1 MPKYSMQPE
10 SARAQDRPERTMK
23 RDSKE
28 FQGLIEQIVRTLREE
43 LRHHRRFRD
52 LVREKKELVIRQAP
66 QELECLYR
74 KQREVVNDLVILQR
88 DRIALLTEIGQHLG
102 HPSPSRLRIAELVL
116 HAHPED
122 RDELLDLRDEFRDVA
137 DDLDDL
143 GAVEPLFSRHGQ
155 DHVRLY
161 VSPRRAKDL
170 AQGSGRKARR
180 RAVRGES

>member
-1 MPKYSMQPE
+1 
-10 SARAQDRPERTMK
+10 MK

-52 LVREKKELVIRQAP
+52 LVREKKELLLRQIP
-66 QELECLYR
+66 QELERLYR
-74 KQREVVNDLVILQR
+74 KEREVVNDLVILQR

-116 HAHPED
+116 HAYPED

-170 AQGSGRKARR
+170 TQWSGGRKARR
-180 RAVRGES
+180 RAVREES

>member
-1 MPKYSMQPE
+1 
-10 SARAQDRPERTMK
+10 MK
-23 RDSKE
+23 RDAKA
-28 FQGLIEQIVRTLREE
+28 FQGLIEQTVRTLREE

-52 LVREKKELVIRQAP
+52 LVRAKKESLLRETP

-74 KQREVVNDLVILQR
+74 KEREVVNDLVILQR

-102 HPSPSRLRIAELVL
+102 HPTPSKLRIAELVL

-143 GAVEPLFSRHGQ
+143 GAVEPLFSRHRQ
-155 DHVRLY
+155 EHVRLY
-161 VSPRRAKDL
+161 VSPRRMKNLPAGK
-170 AQGSGRKARR
+170 QGRKPRR
-180 RAVRGES
+180 PAVREEN